1 MSTSK
6 TQQMLKSKLNTANL
20 KSLEECIL
28 ESGNKFTTVDKS
40 KKYDENIPVN
50 TIVVEHKKRSH
61 DSIDNDKDA
70 IFWKDKYNKLKAS
83 RNESEEDLDKQ
94 IKLSI
99 EKEKKLNEYI
109 NYLEK
114 RLDLSNTDVSSTV
127 MGTSAVVSY
136 NKNKDEKLLK
146 FFEHMTSM
154 SVVVDDDNTYI
165 CSVKNKLEGKTTKFI
180 IRLNDDE
187 TEASFLPKSN
197 MAMLPEYLRAEE
209 VAFEPTAMPV
219 VMGDILQLLYDEN

>member
-1 MSTSK
+1 
-6 TQQMLKSKLNTANL
+6 MLKSKLNTANL

-40 KKYDENIPVN
+40 KKYDENVPLN
-50 TIVVEHKKRSH
+50 TIVVEHKKRPH

-127 MGTSAVVSY
+127 MVANTVTAGTK
-136 NKNKDEKLLK
+136 NNKDEKLLK
-146 FFEHMTSM
+146 FYEHMTSM
-154 SVVVDDDNTYI
+154 SVAIDDDNTYI

-180 IRLNDDE
+180 IKLNDDE

-197 MAMLPEYLRAEE
+197 MSMLPEYLRAEE

>member
-1 MSTSK
+1 
-6 TQQMLKSKLNTANL
+6 MLKSKLNTANL

-40 KKYDENIPVN
+40 KRYDENVPHN
-50 TIVVEHKKRSH
+50 TIVVEHKKRPH
-61 DSIDNDKDA
+61 DSTDNDKDA

-127 MGTSAVVSY
+127 MIANTGSTGTK
-136 NKNKDEKLLK
+136 NNKDEILLK
-146 FFEHMTSM
+146 FYEQMTSM
-154 SVVVDDDNTYI
+154 SVAIDDNNTYI
-165 CSVKNKLEGKTTKFI
+165 CSVRNKLEGKTTKFI
-180 IRLNDDE
+180 IKLNDDE

-197 MAMLPEYLRAEE
+197 ISMLPEYLRAEE